1 MAQGTVVSARPCRCA
16 PAETARRP
24 SRLIPNQEVQHIP
37 AVGALGLIQLGI
49 AAVGTADG
57 DELLVLHVEELGEV
71 AAGGLK
77 LVALILGA
85 AALGADVL

>member
-1 MAQGTVVSARPCRCA
+1 MPYLVAH
-16 PAETARRP
+16 
-24 SRLIPNQEVQHIP
+24 QEVQNVP
-37 AVGALGLIQLGI
+37 AVGTLGLIQLGI
-49 AAVGTADG
+49 AAVDTADG

-71 AAGGLK
+71 AAGGLE